1 VVLLIVICIVFGVC
15 IIREK
20 RKRKVY
26 IQNNG
31 GTILQNLANIKLYN
45 KKDIKKIQTTRNL
58 IGHGGFGNVY
68 KGCIGNDPQL
78 VAVKVPIN
86 QKSKLIDTFTN
97 EIIIQSRVS
106 HKNIVRLL
114 GCCIEVEV
122 PILVYEFVPKGNLD
136 VILHGDKSIPLS
148 LGQRLQIAAESAEG
162 LAFMHSK
169 TTAKILHGDV
179 KPANILINNDYAP
192 KISDFGI
199 SRLIATDMEHTRTVI
214 GDVNYMDPVFVQTGM
229 LTNKS
234 DVYSFGVVL
243 LELITRKKASRSNQ
257 NGLLSNFSEAYKKD
271 KSMIELVDKELVEV
285 DPQLLY
291 ILAGIINEC
300 LSLDVNER
308 PYMTDIEERL
318 RDIVKR
324 FRSTE

>member
-1 VVLLIVICIVFGVC
+1 
-15 IIREK
+15 
-20 RKRKVY
+20 
-26 IQNNG
+26 
-31 GTILQNLANIKLYN
+31 
-45 KKDIKKIQTTRNL
+45 
-58 IGHGGFGNVY
+58 
-68 KGCIGNDPQL
+68 
-78 VAVKVPIN
+78 
-86 QKSKLIDTFTN
+86 
-97 EIIIQSRVS
+97 
-106 HKNIVRLL
+106 
-114 GCCIEVEV
+114 
-122 PILVYEFVPKGNLD
+122 LVYEFVPKGSLD

-199 SRLIATDMEHTRTVI
+199 SRLIATGKEQTGTVI

-257 NGLLSNFSEAYKKD
+257 NGLLSKFSEAYKKD